1 MKLKA
6 AVILTGVLAVIVSA
20 DVLGTNDVNA
30 RNNPALGG
38 NPAVIAVNKKV
49 SVEGGTLLTNAV
61 KQSEQNKDPF
71 GFNSDDIAKGQDLAP
86 SDFGAATKFL
96 SYTGSISNSDWY
108 SIRYNNIGN
117 IFWSVDIK
125 TGDNAPLV
133 PGYGIPD
140 GEKYAFSFV
149 EAVESVSAVYAKDL
163 GNGFNVGAE
172 VAANTYKRNQ
182 TNRAAKKAGESAGIA
197 FDSQLK
203 SDTYLTLALGAVYDV
218 LPGQKI
224 SVSHKFASARKD
236 NFTNLDGAGK
246 VVQEGNFNENV
257 PAETALGYIYQIN
270 DALQA
275 AVSYKATDGS
285 NYGRE
290 IDYDKGTGVPYASK
304 NPASEWEN
312 TKTLP
317 NSTWGLAAAYKL
329 NPEIELQGYG
339 THTKGYRA
347 AWNDVNLTPGDG
359 WNEGFDFT
367 QIGSNVQ
374 WTPDF
379 FSGGTL
385 LFGAFNSKIFNATN
399 GYLLDATTT
408 LVSYSH
414 AF

>member
-1 MKLKA
+1 MKLQKA
-6 AVILTGVLAVIVSA
+6 ILLTGALASIGLAGVL
-20 DVLGTNDVNA
+20 DTNDVNA

-38 NPAVIAVNKKV
+38 NPAVIAANKKV
-49 SVEGGTLLTNAV
+49 SVAGGTLLTNAV
-61 KQSEQNKDPF
+61 KQSEVNKDPF
-71 GFNSDDIAKGQDLAP
+71 SLNNYGNDIAKGKDLAP

-108 SIRYNNIGN
+108 SVRYNNIGN

-125 TGDNAPLV
+125 AGDNAAA
-133 PGYGIPD
+133 YGLSN
-140 GEKYAFSFV
+140 GQKYAFSFV
-149 EAVESVSAVYAKDL
+149 EAVESISGAYGKDL
-163 GNGFNVGAE
+163 GNGLSVGAE
-172 VAANTYKRNQ
+172 LAANTYKRNH
-182 TNRAAKKAGESAGIA
+182 TNQAAKKAGESAGAA
-197 FDSQLK
+197 FDSRLK

-224 SVSHKFASARKD
+224 SVSHKFASARND
-236 NFTNLDGAGK
+236 NFTNLDGEGK
-246 VVQEGNFNENV
+246 VIQEGNFNENV
-257 PAETALGYIYQIN
+257 PAETALGYIYQVN

-275 AVSYKATDGS
+275 AVSYKATDGT

-290 IDYDKGTGVPYASK
+290 IDYDKGNGVGYANH
-304 NPASEWEN
+304 NPSSEWEN

-329 NPEIELQGYG
+329 NPAVELQGYG

-367 QIGSNVQ
+367 QIGGNVQ

-385 LFGAFNSKIFNATN
+385 LFGAFNSRIFNATN

-414 AF
+414 AL